1 MTNAN
6 SNDSTSETAP
16 ETFVCDNCE
25 EVKPITERE
34 RVALLEDWCTDCV
47 DHYDLP
53 PEIESWRN

>member
-1 MTNAN
+1 MSDS

-16 ETFVCDNCE
+16 ETFTCANCE

-53 PEIESWRN
+53 PEIE